1 MKDNSPDAWWQRG
14 VVYQIYPRSFQDS
27 NGDGVGDLR
36 GIIARLDY
44 LADLGI
50 DAIWLSP
57 IYPSPMADFGYDVS
71 NYVDIDPRFGT
82 LADFDALV
90 AAATKRGLKVI
101 LDLVPN
107 HTSDRH
113 PWFVESRSNRTNPK
127 RDWYIWRDPAPNG
140 GPPNNWL
147 SEFGG
152 PAWTRDPATGQFYYH
167 AYLAAQPDLN
177 WRNPA
182 VADAIHNVMRFWF
195 DRGVAG
201 FRIDTIHHLF
211 EDEGLHDNPP
221 NPDFTP
227 GDPPTEALLR
237 QYQVDRPETH
247 AALVDL
253 RKVAD
258 GYDPPRVLI
267 GEAYL
272 PLKALMAYYGA
283 DGNGLQLPFN
293 FHLLRTPWNA
303 QAIAEVVRD
312 YESLLPPGAWPNWV
326 LGNHDRARLAS
337 RIGIA
342 QAPVAAMLLLT
353 LRGTPTIYYGEEL
366 GLSDVAIP
374 PQLVQDPWEKQVPG
388 HGLGRD
394 PVRTPMPWDDGRNA
408 GFTMGTPWLPLN
420 TDALT
425 RNVAAQRADA
435 QSMLALYRR
444 LLALRRAEPALAI
457 GDYGDIESAGDV
469 LSYERRVPG
478 RRLRICLNLGGHAA
492 PPISAPAHAQIVLS
506 SGPGTV
512 LVGGQLTLAPHE
524 GAILV
529 V

>member
-1 MKDNSPDAWWQRG
+1 MKDTPPCAWWQRG
-14 VVYQIYPRSFQDS
+14 VIYQIYPRSFQDS
-27 NGDGVGDLR
+27 NGDGIGDLR
-36 GIIARLDY
+36 GIIARLDH
-44 LADLGI
+44 LADLGV

-71 NYVDIDPRFGT
+71 DYVGIDPGFGT
-82 LADFDALV
+82 LADFDALM
-90 AAATKRGLKVI
+90 AAATKRGLKII

-107 HTSDRH
+107 HTSDQH
-113 PWFVESRSNRTNPK
+113 PWFVESCRSRDNPK

-147 SEFGG
+147 AEFGG
-152 PAWTRDPATGQFYYH
+152 PAWTLDPVTGQYYYH

-182 VADAIHNVMRFWF
+182 VAGAIHQVMRFWF

-211 EDEGLHDNPP
+211 EDEALQNNPP
-221 NPDFTP
+221 NPDFAP

-247 AALVDL
+247 HALIAL
-253 RKVAD
+253 RTIAEA
-258 GYDPPRVLI
+258 YDPPRLLI

-272 PLKALMAYYGA
+272 PFKALMAYYGT

-293 FHLLRTPWNA
+293 FHLLRTPWRA
-303 QAIAEVVRD
+303 DAIAHLVRE
-312 YESLLPPGAWPNWV
+312 YEALLPPGAWPNWV
-326 LGNHDRARLAS
+326 LGNHDRMRLAS
-337 RIGIA
+337 RIGLA

-366 GLSDVAIP
+366 GLSDVTIP

-394 PVRTPMPWDDGRNA
+394 PVRTPMPWDDGRSA

-420 TDALT
+420 PDAVT
-425 RNVAAQRADA
+425 RNVAAQRSDP
-435 QSMLALYRR
+435 QSLLALYRR
-444 LLALRRAEPALAI
+444 LLALRRAEPALAV
-457 GDYGDIESAGDV
+457 GSYGAIDVIGDV
-469 LSYERRVPG
+469 LSYERHVPG
-478 RRLRICLNLGGHAA
+478 RRLRICLNTSQRAA
-492 PPISAPAHAQIVLS
+492 PPLMVPLHAQLLLS
-506 SGPGTV
+506 TRPATA
-512 LVGGQLTLAPHE
+512 LRDGGLTLAPNE
-524 GAILV
+524 GVILAV
-529 V
+529 